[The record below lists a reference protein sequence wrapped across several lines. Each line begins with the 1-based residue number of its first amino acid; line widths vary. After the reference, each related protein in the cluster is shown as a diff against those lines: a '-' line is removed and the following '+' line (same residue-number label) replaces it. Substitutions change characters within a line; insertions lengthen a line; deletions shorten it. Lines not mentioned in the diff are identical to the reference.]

1 MDINEKIEARRRELA
16 AAKELE
22 SEKIKEVVDQQ
33 TVQLTTTAKANEEK
47 ISNSAIEQQNKEK
60 KHIKEMNAPE
70 DDADDL
76 VEDELEKRITFG
88 DKFPSLLGI
97 IFAIILWNYDA
108 GFIPVMVVIILS
120 QMHLWH
126 VKKTLRKAIV
136 AEKLMQNSDASI
148 N

>member
-16 AAKELE
+16 SAKELE
-22 SEKIKEVVDQQ
+22 RSKIKEVVDQQ
-33 TVQLTTTAKANEEK
+33 AIQVAAAKANEEK
-47 ISNSAIEQQNKEK
+47 TVNSANEQQNKEK
-60 KHIKEMNAPE
+60 KHINEKNAPE
-70 DDADDL
+70 EDADYL

-120 QMHLWH
+120 HMYLWH
-126 VKKTLRKAIV
+126 VKKTLRKTII
-136 AEKLMQNSDASI
+136 AEKLKRNADASI
-148 N
+148 K

>member
-22 SEKIKEVVDQQ
+22 REKIKEVVDQQ
-33 TVQLTTTAKANEEK
+33 AVQLTAAKANKEK

-88 DKFPSLLGI
+88 DRFPSLVGF

-120 QMHLWH
+120 HMYFLH
-126 VKKTLRKAIV
+126 VKKTLRKAIIE
-136 AEKLMQNSDASI
+136 EKLMQNSDAGI
-148 N
+148 